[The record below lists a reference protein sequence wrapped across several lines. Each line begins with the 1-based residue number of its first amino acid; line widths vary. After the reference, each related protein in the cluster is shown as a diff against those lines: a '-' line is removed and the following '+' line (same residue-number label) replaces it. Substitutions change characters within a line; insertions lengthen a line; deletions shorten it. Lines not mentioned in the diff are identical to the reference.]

1 MLNNVTEIS
10 MDQLSVEVWKVKQD
24 GYRFVTMT
32 CTDLTDA
39 HDILYHFDK
48 QYVLKHLR
56 LRLPRGAA
64 LLSISNLFFAAVL
77 VENEIKDLF
86 GIEFTGLAID
96 YKGRFILSDG
106 APVAP
111 MNKGHIGIGLEVRD
125 TTRAGGGA
133 GEAAQ

>member
-10 MDQLSVEVWKVKQD
+10 MDQLQVEVWKIKQD

-32 CTDLTDA
+32 CTDMTDA
-39 HDILYHFDK
+39 HDVVYHFDK

-56 LRLPRGAA
+56 LRLPRGTA
-64 LLSISNLFFAAVL
+64 LTSISNLFFAAVL

-96 YKGRFILSDG
+96 YKGRFILSEG

-111 MNKGHIGIGLEVRD
+111 LNKGPIGIGLEVRD
-125 TTRAGGGA
+125 ITRTGSA